1 MYNPSR
7 HRGSSFK
14 ESVLKIDG
22 HRTAT
27 VWPPY
32 SHRTAIARPP
42 NCHQQQHS
50 VLAAIFLR
58 QRRLNAFTTLVND
71 SLMIGAKAPRARMF
85 QVEETNS
92 TQLLQHGQYL
102 NDARSAASSDPLG
115 QDHLTRLPERKVQR
129 HIRKEVP
136 TEVPSKQQ
144 NKTELETKLG

>member
-1 MYNPSR
+1 MNNLSR
-7 HRGSSFK
+7 HRGSS
-14 ESVLKIDG
+14 LKQKCIKNRWPPYG

-32 SHRTAIARPP
+32 GHRTATELPP
-42 NCHQQQHS
+42 TTT
-50 VLAAIFLR
+50 AAIALR
-58 QRRLNAFTTLVND
+58 QRKKNAFTTLVND

-136 TEVPSKQQ
+136 TEAPSKQQ

>member
-1 MYNPSR
+1 MNNLSR
-7 HRGSSFK
+7 HRGSS
-14 ESVLKIDG
+14 LKQKCIKNRWPPYG

-32 SHRTAIARPP
+32 GHRTATELPP
-42 NCHQQQHS
+42 TTT
-50 VLAAIFLR
+50 AAIALR
-58 QRRLNAFTTLVND
+58 QRRKNAFTTLVND

-136 TEVPSKQQ
+136 TEAPPKQQ

>member
-1 MYNPSR
+1 MAPPLN
-7 HRGSSFK
+7 K
-14 ESVLKIDG
+14 SVLKIDG

-32 SHRTAIARPP
+32 GHRTATELPP
-42 NCHQQQHS
+42 TTT
-50 VLAAIFLR
+50 AAIALR
-58 QRRLNAFTTLVND
+58 QRRKNAFTTLVND

-115 QDHLTRLPERKVQR
+115 QDHQTRLPGRKVQR
-129 HIRKEVP
+129 HIRKEVT
-136 TEVPSKQQ
+136 TEAPSKQQ

>member
-1 MYNPSR
+1 MRSYLGGSGNHWNTLCVHPLERLSSGPHAKVNPAAA
-7 HRGSSFK
+7 
-14 ESVLKIDG
+14 

-27 VWPPY
+27 ELPP
-32 SHRTAIARPP
+32 TTTAAIA
-42 NCHQQQHS
+42 
-50 VLAAIFLR
+50 LR
-58 QRRLNAFTTLVND
+58 QRRKNAFTTLVND

-136 TEVPSKQQ
+136 TEAPSKQQ

>member
-1 MYNPSR
+1 MAPPLN
-7 HRGSSFK
+7 K
-14 ESVLKIDG
+14 SVLKIDG

-32 SHRTAIARPP
+32 GHRTATELPP
-42 NCHQQQHS
+42 TTT
-50 VLAAIFLR
+50 AAIALR
-58 QRRLNAFTTLVND
+58 QRRKNAFTTLVND

-136 TEVPSKQQ
+136 TEAPSKQQ

>member
-1 MYNPSR
+1 MNNLSR
-7 HRGSSFK
+7 HRGSS
-14 ESVLKIDG
+14 LKQKCIKNRWPPYG

-32 SHRTAIARPP
+32 GHRTATELPP
-42 NCHQQQHS
+42 TTT
-50 VLAAIFLR
+50 AAIALR
-58 QRRLNAFTTLVND
+58 QRRKNAFTTLVND

-144 NKTELETKLG
+144 NKIEL

>member
-1 MYNPSR
+1 MNNLSR
-7 HRGSSFK
+7 HRGSS
-14 ESVLKIDG
+14 LKQKCIKDRRPPYG

-32 SHRTAIARPP
+32 GHRTATELPP
-42 NCHQQQHS
+42 TTT
-50 VLAAIFLR
+50 AAIALR
-58 QRRLNAFTTLVND
+58 QRRKNAFTTLVND

-136 TEVPSKQQ
+136 TEAPSKQQ

>member
-1 MYNPSR
+1 MNNLSR
-7 HRGSSFK
+7 HRGSS
-14 ESVLKIDG
+14 LKQKCIKNRWPPYG

-32 SHRTAIARPP
+32 GHRTATELPPTATTAIAP
-42 NCHQQQHS
+42 
-50 VLAAIFLR
+50 R
-58 QRRLNAFTTLVND
+58 QRRKNAFITLVND

-102 NDARSAASSDPLG
+102 NDARSAASGDPLG
-115 QDHLTRLPERKVQR
+115 QEHLTRLPERKVQR

-136 TEVPSKQQ
+136 TEAPSKQQ
-144 NKTELETKLG
+144 RNTELETKLG

>member
-1 MYNPSR
+1 MNNLSR
-7 HRGSSFK
+7 HRGSS
-14 ESVLKIDG
+14 LKQKCIKNRWPPYG

-32 SHRTAIARPP
+32 GHRTATELPP
-42 NCHQQQHS
+42 TTT
-50 VLAAIFLR
+50 AAIALR
-58 QRRLNAFTTLVND
+58 QRRKNAFTTLVND

-144 NKTELETKLG
+144 NRSEL

>member
-1 MYNPSR
+1 MAPPLNKSL
-7 HRGSSFK
+7 
-14 ESVLKIDG
+14 LKINGHRAATVRPPYG

-27 VWPPY
+27 ELPP
-32 SHRTAIARPP
+32 TTTAAIA
-42 NCHQQQHS
+42 
-50 VLAAIFLR
+50 LR
-58 QRRLNAFTTLVND
+58 QRRKNAFTTLVND

-136 TEVPSKQQ
+136 TEAPSKQQ

>member
-1 MYNPSR
+1 MNNLSR
-7 HRGSSFK
+7 HRGSSLK
-14 ESVLKIDG
+14 ESVLKNDG

-32 SHRTAIARPP
+32 GHRTATELPP
-42 NCHQQQHS
+42 TTT
-50 VLAAIFLR
+50 AAIALR
-58 QRRLNAFTTLVND
+58 QRRKNAFTTLVND

-136 TEVPSKQQ
+136 TEAPSKQQ

>member
-1 MYNPSR
+1 MNNLSR
-7 HRGSSFK
+7 HRGSS
-14 ESVLKIDG
+14 LKQKCIKNRWPPYGHRMATVWPSYG

-27 VWPPY
+27 ELPP
-32 SHRTAIARPP
+32 TTTAAIA
-42 NCHQQQHS
+42 
-50 VLAAIFLR
+50 LR
-58 QRRLNAFTTLVND
+58 QRRKNAFTTLVND

-136 TEVPSKQQ
+136 TEAPSKQQ
-144 NKTELETKLG
+144 NKTEMEIKLG